1 MPSVETREPSGGRD
15 SSSYAFI
22 AVSTCRV
29 DRCGAIWTSSEAAAA
44 GHRPAGSV
52 IGLTSTAN
60 RGFQV
65 FDDAVKSPLS
75 IVVLD
80 DIER

>member
-1 MPSVETREPSGGRD
+1 VTRLHTLASLCVP
-15 SSSYAFI
+15 AAVVI
-22 AVSTCRV
+22 AV
-29 DRCGAIWTSSEAAAA
+29 GPFWTSSEAVAA
-44 GHRPAGSV
+44 GHRPAGSGT
-52 IGLTSTAN
+52 GLTSTFL